1 MPAELAISYS
11 TLYAFLLVFA
21 RVAGALTFVPLPGI
35 SRGPAAPR
43 IALALSL
50 TAALYPA
57 WPAAAEPSGVGQF
70 AAWLAAEAALGI
82 TAGLAIAFLLE
93 VLAVAFQTL
102 GLQAGYSYA
111 STIDP
116 TTEADSSVLL
126 VFAQLMSGL
135 LFFALGLDREV
146 LRVFAASLLR
156 HPPGSYAP
164 GATELAALTGLGGA
178 MLATGLR
185 LALPV
190 VVLLL
195 LVDFALALLGRMHQ
209 QLQLLSL
216 AFPAKMLAAL
226 ALLAAVLV
234 VFLPVWRAAAERTLA
249 AMGRML

>member
-1 MPAELAISYS
+1 MPAEIALPYT
-11 TLYAFLLVFA
+11 TLYSFLLVFA

-35 SRGPAAPR
+35 SRGPATPR
-43 IALALSL
+43 VALALAL
-50 TAALYPA
+50 TAALFPA
-57 WPAAAEPSGVGQF
+57 WPHVNAPSGAGQF
-70 AAWLAAEAALGI
+70 VVWVAAEAAFGI

-93 VLAVAFQTL
+93 TLAVGFQTL

-126 VFAQLMSGL
+126 VFAQLLSGL
-135 LFFALGLDREV
+135 LFFSLGLDREV
-146 LRVFAASLLR
+146 LRIFAASLVR
-156 HPPGSYAP
+156 HPPGSYMP
-164 GATELAALTGLGGA
+164 GEPALATLTGLGAG
-178 MLATGLR
+178 MLSTGLR
-185 LALPV
+185 LAMPV
-190 VVLLL
+190 IVLLL

-209 QLQLLSL
+209 QLQLLTL

-249 AMGRML
+249 AMGRIL